1 MIRIKKT
8 KIIKSNESRIIKFA
22 NKNNLPFKKFGEI
35 YFSEVKP
42 QINKDWKYHQNRNQF
57 LTIIEGSVMFFFKK
71 KKGGKVKKVLLTYP
85 NRLNS
90 IYIPKRNYYKFK
102 CVSKKKS
109 FIINII
115 DEIVK

>member
-8 KIIKSNESRIIKFA
+8 KIIKNYKGRIIKFA
-22 NKNNLPFKKFGEI
+22 NKNDLPFKKFGEI
-35 YFSEVKP
+35 YFSEIK
-42 QINKDWKYHQNRNQF
+42 QGINKDWKYHQNRNQF
-57 LTIIEGSVMFFFKK
+57 LTIIQGSVVFFFKK
-71 KKGGKVKKVLLTYP
+71 KKDGNVKKVLLSYP

-90 IYIPKRNYYKFK
+90 IYIPKKNYYKFK

>member
-57 LTIIEGSVMFFFKK
+57 LTIIEGSVMFFF
-71 KKGGKVKKVLLTYP
+71 
-85 NRLNS
+85 
-90 IYIPKRNYYKFK
+90 
-102 CVSKKKS
+102 
-109 FIINII
+109 
-115 DEIVK
+115 

>member
-1 MIRIKKT
+1 MIRIKKN
-8 KIIKSNESRIIKFA
+8 KIIESKNSRIIKFA
-22 NKNNLPFKKFGEI
+22 NKDNLPLKKFGEI

-42 QINKDWKYHQNRNQF
+42 QINKEWKYHQNRNQY
-57 LTIIEGSVMFFFKK
+57 LTIIEGSVMFFFKNK
-71 KKGGKVKKVLLTYP
+71 KDGKTKKVLLTYP

-90 IYIPKRNYYKFK
+90 IYIPKKNYYKFK